1 MLSTK
6 EEKQLK
12 IFCVSIEDLI
22 PKEHFLRD
30 LERYVDF
37 GFVYDKVKDLYSN
50 KDRPSI
56 DPVTIIKMLLIG
68 YLYGINSER
77 KLEQEIKINIAYR
90 WFLGL
95 ELEDAVPDHSTI
107 SQLRRRKFKDTTI
120 FQEIF
125 DEVVRKCMEV
135 GLVSGKML
143 LTDSTHVRANARND
157 RCEIIEVP
165 DTPSE
170 YMKKLDKEAL
180 EIGLIEE
187 PVTYSSNK
195 TKLVTKST
203 TDPECGML
211 NRTGKPK
218 GFYYLSH
225 QTCDAANGIITDV
238 LVTPANVNDSAV
250 HTARLEEQ
258 IEKFGFKTESVCADA
273 GQAMTAAKFMKLC

>member
-1 MLSTK
+1 MLRIE

-12 IFCVSIEDLI
+12 MFCGSIEDLM

-30 LERYVDF
+30 LEKYVNF

-50 KDRPSI
+50 KGRPSI

-125 DEVVRKCMEV
+125 DEVGRKCMEV
-135 GLVSGKML
+135 AL
-143 LTDSTHVRANARND
+143 L
-157 RCEIIEVP
+157 
-165 DTPSE
+165 
-170 YMKKLDKEAL
+170 
-180 EIGLIEE
+180 
-187 PVTYSSNK
+187 
-195 TKLVTKST
+195 
-203 TDPECGML
+203 
-211 NRTGKPK
+211 
-218 GFYYLSH
+218 
-225 QTCDAANGIITDV
+225 
-238 LVTPANVNDSAV
+238 
-250 HTARLEEQ
+250 
-258 IEKFGFKTESVCADA
+258 
-273 GQAMTAAKFMKLC
+273 AAKCC